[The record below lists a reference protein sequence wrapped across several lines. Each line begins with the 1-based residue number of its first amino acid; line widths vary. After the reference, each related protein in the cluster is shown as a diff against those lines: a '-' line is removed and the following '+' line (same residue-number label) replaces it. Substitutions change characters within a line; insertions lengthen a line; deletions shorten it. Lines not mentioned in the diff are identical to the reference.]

1 MPETVLV
8 RYGVIPEVSRF
19 VQTLA
24 TPPERGAPVI
34 VNTRRGLEM
43 GTLLELLKPT
53 SPRAASDGEAEST
66 PSGELVRL
74 ATSDDRAWAA
84 DLRAEAQVEFGVWQE
99 RLRDWNLEL
108 ELIDAEWTHDR
119 QRLVLY
125 VLGGRGSDTT
135 KLALQAATLGLSVEV
150 QPVDANGL
158 VQIASEGGGCGCGD
172 GGGCGT

>member
-1 MPETVLV
+1 MPETALV

-19 VQTLA
+19 VQTLP
-24 TPPERGAPVI
+24 TPPERGARVI
-34 VNTRRGLEM
+34 VNTRRGLEL

-53 SPRAASDGEAEST
+53 DPSAATEAEST
-66 PSGELVRL
+66 PSGELVRV
-74 ATSDDRAWAA
+74 ATSEDRAWAA
-84 DLRAEAQVEFGVWQE
+84 DLRVEAQVEFGVWQQ
-99 RLRDWNLEL
+99 RLRDWHLEL

-150 QPVDANGL
+150 QPVDATGL
-158 VQIASEGGGCGCGD
+158 VQIASEGGGCGCGES
-172 GGGCGT
+172 GGCGS